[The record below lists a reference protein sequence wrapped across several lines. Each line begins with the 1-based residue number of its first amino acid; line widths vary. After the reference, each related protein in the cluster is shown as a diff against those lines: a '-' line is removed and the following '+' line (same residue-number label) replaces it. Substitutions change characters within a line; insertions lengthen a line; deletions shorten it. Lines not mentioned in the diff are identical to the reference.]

1 MQKWSL
7 YRAGALCF
15 HCWDDGAVVFDR
27 FSGDTHHVGP
37 LAIELLLSLERIPE
51 MSLQALLDDFDD
63 VFSDI
68 QNGLTV
74 IKEALLQLEAL
85 GLVKRIPV

>member
-1 MQKWSL
+1 
-7 YRAGALCF
+7 
-15 HCWDDGAVVFDR
+15 
-27 FSGDTHHVGP
+27 
-37 LAIELLLSLERIPE
+37 

-63 VFSDI
+63 VFSDS

>member
-27 FSGDTHHVGP
+27 FS
-37 LAIELLLSLERIPE
+37 LERIPE

-63 VFSDI
+63 VFPDS